1 MILVTGGTGLV
12 GTYLLQRL
20 TQTEAAVIA
29 IYRNEKS
36 IAKTK
41 SFFDAG
47 AHPTNFNKITWLPA
61 SLEDIPALNDTFKNV
76 TQVYHCAGLISFD
89 PKDAKALHRVNVEGT
104 ANVVNLCLA
113 NNVKKLCFVSSIAAI
128 GRTIGHAA
136 ANEQTDWPEQAV
148 PEYALTKYLAEL
160 EVWRGSQEGLD
171 VVIVNPG
178 VILGCGFWDNGS
190 SKMFAF
196 SAREPRYY
204 LPGGT
209 GFVTVNDVVNSMT
222 LLMDSPI
229 TNESY
234 ILVSKNLSYQE
245 MSALLA
251 KGLQKKAPTKP
262 FKQWMLAVLW
272 RLDWIRATIFGQPRI
287 LSRIMANGFKY
298 TQTYDNSKL
307 VKNTDFTYE
316 EFEAYVLECCNAFKN
331 KTTSSF

>member
-12 GTYLLQRL
+12 GSYLLQRL
-20 TQTEAAVIA
+20 TQTEACIKA
-29 IYRNEKS
+29 IYRSKTS

-41 SFFDAG
+41 SFFDGSAN
-47 AHPTNFNKITWLPA
+47 PSDFNKIIWVAAALD
-61 SLEDIPALNDTFKNV
+61 DIPALNDAFKDI
-76 TQVYHCAGLISFD
+76 THVYHCAGLISFD
-89 PKDAKALHRVNVEGT
+89 PQDADQLHRINVKGT
-104 ANVVNLCLA
+104 ANIVNLCLA
-113 NNVKKLCFVSSIAAI
+113 NPVKKLCFVSSIAAI

-136 ANEQTDWPEQAV
+136 ANEQTEWPEQAV
-148 PEYALTKYLAEL
+148 PEYALSKYLAEL
-160 EVWRGSQEGLD
+160 EVWRGAQEGLA
-171 VVIVNPG
+171 VIIVNPG

-196 SAREPRYY
+196 ATREPRYY

-209 GFVTVNDVVNSMT
+209 GFVTVNDVINAMT

-245 MSALLA
+245 MSTLLA

-262 FKQWMLAVLW
+262 FKNWMLAAFW
-272 RLDWIRATIFGQPRI
+272 RLDWVRATIFRLPRL
-287 LSRIMANGFKY
+287 LSRIMAKGFKY

-316 EFEAYVLECCNAFKN
+316 AFEPYVLECCEAFKK
-331 KTTSSF
+331 KTT